1 MICSLGRIVIII
13 LLYIS
18 VKEHKILA
26 DIKLLTKIKQAIPG
40 GIVPRRGLMSLSVTR
55 ASVMDLFEAAAFI
68 VNRADSQFRF
78 AV

>member
-26 DIKLLTKIKQAIPG
+26 DIQLLTKNKQAAPG
-40 GIVPRRGLMSLSVTR
+40 VQSPG
-55 ASVMDLFEAAAFI
+55 EA
-68 VNRADSQFRF
+68 
-78 AV
+78 